1 MFDSCAISLGSFADL
16 LGAISRDPATL
27 SWLGAEASRKA
38 VPNEGFVRPLMETF
52 TLGLGGFTDAD
63 VREAARACTGWFVL
77 RGQLRYIARSMMMA
91 SNASWAER
99 SLRQRGCRANR
110 AGKARHVPAAGAKL
124 YRWLID
130 EMDEPDPAL
139 IAPLAESFAGDYSV
153 SRLVET
159 MLRSNLFFSQGAYR
173 RRIKSPVEF
182 AVGIVKAMEQVV
194 STTHLAE
201 DTADLG
207 QDLCH
212 PPTVKGWPGGP
223 CWINAAT
230 MVERHNLSQSLL
242 QGSEPYGDKLDP
254 WAVAQ
259 RHGCETPESA
269 ARFLLDLFLQGDI
282 EPDDRE
288 ALVESVRTAA
298 TSGGESK
305 ATLRALAHAVVT
317 LPEFHLA

>member
-1 MFDSCAISLGSFADL
+1 
-16 LGAISRDPATL
+16 
-27 SWLGAEASRKA
+27 
-38 VPNEGFVRPLMETF
+38 
-52 TLGLGGFTDAD
+52 
-63 VREAARACTGWFVL
+63 
-77 RGQLRYIARSMMMA
+77 
-91 SNASWAER
+91 
-99 SLRQRGCRANR
+99 
-110 AGKARHVPAAGAKL
+110 
-124 YRWLID
+124 
-130 EMDEPDPAL
+130 
-139 IAPLAESFAGDYSV
+139 
-153 SRLVET
+153 